1 MYEFKELYTL
11 DFTNVNTYYEFHFL
25 IKDELDFPDYYG
37 CNWDAF
43 WDCLSDMIGD
53 PIHIQILGFDNI
65 ERKFGALFAQTMLRI
80 LKKAKHFDHDR
91 YAHEINIELVN
102 GKHRVIIE

>member
-11 DFTNVNTYYEFHFL
+11 DFTDVNYYFEFHYI
-25 IKDELDFPDYYG
+25 IKEELDFPDYYG

-53 PIHIQILGFDNI
+53 PIHIEIIGLDNI
-65 ERKFGALFAQTMLRI
+65 ERKFGSEFTNTMIRI
-80 LKKAKHFDHDR
+80 LKKAKHFDNDR
-91 YAHEINIELVN
+91 YSHEIQIEIVS
-102 GKHRVIIE
+102 GEHRVRIE